1 MPTITREEPVKT
13 SLEPSNHPY
22 LTGPWTPVHE
32 EVTVESLEVIEGKI
46 PADIDGIYLR
56 NTENP
61 VHQPLG
67 RHHPFDGDGMVHQVS
82 ISGGK
87 ASYRNRFIRTHCFDA
102 EQTAGGAL
110 WGGLMDPPAL
120 SKRPGFGAHGSLKD
134 TGSTDIIV
142 HAGTALATLYQC
154 GEAWQMD
161 PVTLENLGKASWGPI
176 DGVSAHPK
184 VDEETGEL
192 MFFNYS
198 KHAPYMHYGVV
209 DRTGKR
215 VHYVPIPLPGPRLPH
230 DMAITKNWSILND
243 MPLFWDEELLK
254 RDIHA
259 ARIHEGVPTRFA
271 LIPRY
276 GQPEDIRWF
285 ETSPTYVLHW
295 TNAWETKNEKGED
308 EVVLEGYYQDKPMPD
323 PIEEAGEY
331 SHMMAY
337 VDEHSFQSRLHRWR
351 FNLKTGETTE
361 ERLSDRIVEFGM
373 INPAYLMKPSR
384 YIWSTTTRPGWFLFN
399 GYVRHDTET
408 GAEQVFELPEGVYAS
423 ESPVV
428 PKKPSASSS
437 EAVGEDNASS
447 SEAVGEQDASSSE
460 AVGEQDAYLI
470 TFLIDENN
478 GTSQLAILDASDITK
493 GPICRAALPHKISSG
508 VHSTWVEHSQLAQDA
523 EFKRKALVA

>member
-1 MPTITREEPVKT
+1 MPTITREEPVKVT
-13 SLEPSNHPY
+13 LEPSNHPY
-22 LTGPWTPVHE
+22 LSGPWTPVHE
-32 EVTVESLEVIEGKI
+32 EVTVDELEVIEGEI

-67 RHHPFDGDGMVHQVS
+67 RAHPFDGDGMVHQVN

-87 ASYRNRFIRTHCFDA
+87 ASYRNRYIRTHCFDA
-102 EQTAGGAL
+102 EQIAGGAL
-110 WGGLMDPPAL
+110 WGGLMDPKGT
-120 SKRPGFGAHGSLKD
+120 SKRPGFGAHEGLKD

-142 HAGTALATLYQC
+142 HAGTALATFYQC

-161 PVTLENLGKASWGPI
+161 PVTLENKGKASWGPL

-184 VDEETGEL
+184 VDEETGEC

-198 KHAPYMHYGVV
+198 KYAPYMHYGVV
-209 DRTGKR
+209 DRSGAL
-215 VHYVPIPLPGPRLPH
+215 VHYVPIPLSGPRLPH
-230 DMAITKNWSILND
+230 DMAITKNFSILND
-243 MPLFWDEELLK
+243 MPLYWDKELLK

-259 ARIHEGVPTRFA
+259 ARIHQGEPTRFA

-285 ETSPTYVLHW
+285 EASPTYVLHW
-295 TNAWETKNEKGED
+295 TNAYEAKAEDGSD

-361 ERLSDRIVEFGM
+361 ERLSDRVVEFGM
-373 INPAYLMKPSR
+373 INPRHLMRKNR
-384 YIWSTTTRPGWFLFN
+384 YVWSTTTRPGWFLFN
-399 GYVRHDTET
+399 GYCRHDSET
-408 GAEQVFELPEGVYAS
+408 GEEQVFELPEGIYAS
-423 ESPVV
+423 ESPMI
-428 PKKPSASSS
+428 PRK
-437 EAVGEDNASS
+437 NASA
-447 SEAVGEQDASSSE
+447 EDDG
-460 AVGEQDAYLI
+460 YLI
-470 TFLIDENN
+470 TFLIDENT
-478 GTSQLAILDASDITK
+478 GTSECAILDASDVTK
-493 GPICRAALPHKISSG
+493 GPICRLALPHKISSG
-508 VHSTWVEHSQLAQDA
+508 VHTCWVENSQLAAD
-523 EFKRKALVA
+523 RKFHADSAA